1 MAIHVNTDLCIG
13 CGCCGEVCPQ
23 GALELEE
30 KAVSVEE
37 FCVSCGACIDMC
49 PVGALSLPGT

>member
-1 MAIHVNTDLCIG
+1 MAVEIDSDACIG

-30 KAVSVEE
+30 KAVVFEQH
-37 FCVSCGACIDMC
+37 CTACGACIEMC
-49 PVGALSLPGT
+49 PVGALSLPEL